1 MDLYWKVTA
10 MILLALV
17 MGIMLERQEKDLS
30 VLLTV
35 LVCCGAST
43 AAISC
48 LEPAWEL
55 IYELKALTQIQSD
68 VMDALLKVIGIA
80 LVSEV
85 LATICV
91 DAGNSSLGKG
101 LQFTGSAVILYL
113 SVPIFRAVMA
123 CVQDILGVL

>member
-1 MDLYWKVTA
+1 MDLFWKVAA

-17 MGIMLERQEKDLS
+17 MGIVLERQERDLS

-35 LVCCGAST
+35 MVCCAAS
-43 AAISC
+43 AAAVSC
-48 LEPAWEL
+48 LEPVWQL
-55 IYELKALTQIQSD
+55 IYELKALTHIQNE
-68 VMDALLKVIGIA
+68 VMNSLLKIIGIA

-85 LATICV
+85 IATICA

-113 SVPIFRAVMA
+113 SVPIFRSVITS
-123 CVQDILGVL
+123 VQDILGVP